1 MDELNKL
8 FKAHFGT
15 EAETI
20 KKLKGAGSNRIYYR
34 LSNTNHIAIGVIGES
49 AIENKSFIE
58 LANHFETKELNTP
71 KVFCHTKDYKCYLQ
85 EDLGDIALFDII
97 SEGRTSGIF
106 NDSEKAILN
115 KTITLLPS
123 VQFLGAEHLDFTHC
137 YPQKEF
143 DENTVMWDLN
153 YFKYCFLKSTGVE
166 FFEPALE
173 NDFRKLA
180 QLLLEE
186 KSETFLY
193 RDFQSRNVMIKD
205 GNPFFIDFQG
215 GRKGPIY
222 YDVAS
227 FVWQAKANFPDEL
240 KDELIKTYL
249 ESLKKYKQV
258 DEGVFKSKLSLFV
271 FFRNLQVLG
280 AYGFRGY
287 FEKKQHFI
295 ESIPFAINNLKKL
308 LHEYSSIFPHLVE
321 VLTKMCDTPEFSI
334 KNEIKLDNSKL
345 TLTINSFSFK
355 KGIPEDASG
364 NGGGYVFDCRG
375 MNNPGRYDEYKQ
387 LTGLDKP
394 VIDFLEEKGEITKFL
409 ESIYKLAETHV
420 EEYLTRGFSSLMFN
434 FGCTGGQHRS
444 VYSAQHLAEHL
455 HKKYGV
461 CIKINHRE
469 QNIHQEF
476 NHTTL

>member
-1 MDELNKL
+1 MEELNRL
-8 FKAHFGT
+8 FTLHYGAKP
-15 EAETI
+15 EAI
-20 KKLKGAGSNRIYYR
+20 NKLKGAGSNRIYYR
-34 LSNTNHIAIGVIGES
+34 LSNSENIAIGVIGES
-49 AIENKSFIE
+49 TIENKAFIQ
-58 LANHFETKELNTP
+58 LAQHFNQKGLNTP
-71 KVFCHTKDYKCYLQ
+71 KVFCHSDDYTYYLQ

-97 SEGRTSGIF
+97 AEGRISGKF
-106 NDSEKAILN
+106 NNNEKEILKN
-115 KTITLLPS
+115 TISQLPS
-123 VQFLGAEHLDFTHC
+123 LQFLGAENLDFSHC
-137 YPQKEF
+137 YPQAEF
-143 DENTVMWDLN
+143 DHDTVMWDLN
-153 YFKYCFLKSTGVE
+153 YFKYCFLKATGVE

-173 NDFRKLA
+173 NDFRKLS

-186 KSETFLY
+186 NSNTFLY

-227 FVWQAKANFPDEL
+227 FIWQAKANLPEDLKEEL
-240 KDELIKTYL
+240 VQTYL
-249 ESLKKYKQV
+249 KSLAK
-258 DEGVFKSKLSLFV
+258 FKHVNEADFKNKLGIFV

-295 ESIPFAINNLKKL
+295 ESIPFAIKNLKGL
-308 LHEYSSIFPHLVE
+308 LHEYSTLFPHLID
-321 VLTKMCDTPEFSI
+321 VLTKMCNLPEFNM
-334 KNEIKLDNSKL
+334 KEEVKFDNSKL

-355 KGIPEDASG
+355 KGIPEDNSG

-394 VIDFLEEKGEITKFL
+394 VIDFLEEQGEITKFL

-420 EEYLTRGFSSLMFN
+420 EEYLTRGFTSLMFN

-444 VYSAQHLAEHL
+444 VYSAQHLAEYL
-455 HKKYGV
+455 HKKYGIY
-461 CIKINHRE
+461 IKLSHRE
-469 QNIHQEF
+469 QNIQQEF
-476 NHTTL
+476 NLITL